1 MINCLSHP
9 APQPLW
15 SLATQYL
22 HPRSEQY
29 SYVSPLRILGVQIP
43 VLSGSTPMLH
53 IAVNVQQFLS
63 PIHLLMINAD
73 LVPFTIS
80 EITVISFVQEV
91 HLSRGIGLRV
101 VLLIF

>member
-1 MINCLSHP
+1 
-9 APQPLW
+9 
-15 SLATQYL
+15 
-22 HPRSEQY
+22 
-29 SYVSPLRILGVQIP
+29 
-43 VLSGSTPMLH
+43 MLH